1 MVGEAGTFALKLG
14 MTVVLARMLT
24 PADFGLVAMVT
35 AATGIIGVFKTMG
48 LFMATVQR
56 AEINHQ
62 QVSSLFWI
70 NFAGCVLLSV
80 LMAALSPAL
89 AWLYGEPRLV
99 GITCCLSTVFI
110 LDGLTVQHQALL
122 RRQMRFG
129 VLAASNVGCL
139 AAGIAMAVIM
149 ASLGARYWSL
159 VWMHI
164 TTAMAEAVVAWLV
177 CDWRPGLPRRVEGVG
192 SMVKYGLSV
201 AGSSLLNRLCL
212 SMDNMLIGAVWG
224 ARSLGLYARAYDL
237 LLLPASQIGVPVG
250 RIAITGL
257 SRLQHNP
264 AAYGRYFR
272 AGISVIV
279 TLGMPM
285 TTFAFVDATTLV
297 VLVLGEP
304 WREVVP
310 IFRMLAPAAF
320 LGTFNVATLW
330 LFLPLGRSDRQF
342 RWIFFR
348 TLYSLAAF
356 AAGLP
361 WGPLGVAAAYSVA
374 RCLMVVP
381 ELAYACSGTPIRV
394 VDVGQAIWRPAVASI
409 GAALC
414 VRLAHTWISPAG
426 LGVAHLFLDI
436 ATFLA
441 AYLTLWLVL
450 PGGRRFLVELL
461 DHATHLVSRRGSFNQ
476 RSVTCS
482 PGPVP

>member
-1 MVGEAGTFALKLG
+1 MYIT
-14 MTVVLARMLT
+14 
-24 PADFGLVAMVT
+24 
-35 AATGIIGVFKTMG
+35 TGI
-48 LFMATVQR
+48 
-56 AEINHQ
+56 
-62 QVSSLFWI
+62 
-70 NFAGCVLLSV
+70 
-80 LMAALSPAL
+80 
-89 AWLYGEPRLV
+89 
-99 GITCCLSTVFI
+99 
-110 LDGLTVQHQALL
+110 
-122 RRQMRFG
+122 
-129 VLAASNVGCL
+129 
-139 AAGIAMAVIM
+139 
-149 ASLGARYWSL
+149 
-159 VWMHI
+159 
-164 TTAMAEAVVAWLV
+164 AEAAVAWLV

-192 SMVKYGLSV
+192 SMVRYGLSV

-257 SRLQHNP
+257 SRLQQNRV
-264 AAYGRYFR
+264 AYRRYFCT
-272 AGISVIV
+272 GISVIV
-279 TLGMPM
+279 TLGMPI

-297 VLVLGEP
+297 VLVLGEA

-356 AAGLP
+356 AMGLP
-361 WGPLGVAAAYSVA
+361 WGPLGVAAAYSIA
-374 RCLMVVP
+374 RSLMVVP
-381 ELAYACSGTPIRV
+381 ELTYACAGTPVQLI
-394 VDVGQAIWRPAVASI
+394 DVGKALWRPAVASI

-414 VRLAHTWISPAG
+414 VSLAHAWIPSAG
-426 LGVAHLFLDI
+426 HVATNLLIDMVVFT
-436 ATFLA
+436 AM
-441 AYLTLWLVL
+441 YLTLWLVL

-461 DHATHLVSRRGSFNQ
+461 DHATHLAEREGSGKL
-476 RSVTCS
+476 RSVSCS